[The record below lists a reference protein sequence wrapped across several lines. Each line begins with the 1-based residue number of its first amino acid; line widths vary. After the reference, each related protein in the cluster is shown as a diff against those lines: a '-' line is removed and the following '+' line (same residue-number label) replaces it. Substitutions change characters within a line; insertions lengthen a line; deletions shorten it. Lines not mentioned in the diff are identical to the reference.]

1 MVALVGLRHG
11 ACAATLRADDN
22 LRYLARSIRERFPD
36 VEIIVRADSA
46 FGVPLMYDVCEEL
59 RLTHTFGLAMNPC
72 LKAASAD
79 LLAQAKQQF
88 EATGVNQRLFLPL
101 SIRPT
106 RRISRG
112 KSSSGASP
120 MRWERTAER
129 SPPTARAGTSIP
141 PPSTTNT
148 RSAGDHRIGGA
159 REPKRG
165 TQKRTG
171 DRPPE
176 RLSNQGQLLPTLPA
190 RRRVEPARPFA
201 TSHRATDHGQPDRPR
216 SQRPRR
222 SPRRTKSSHVV

>member
-11 ACAATLRADDN
+11 ACAATLRADDY

-88 EATGVNQRLFLPL
+88 EATGVKQRLFLPL

-106 RRISRG
+106 RGISRG
-112 KSSSGASP
+112 KS
-120 MRWERTAER
+120 
-129 SPPTARAGTSIP
+129 
-141 PPSTTNT
+141 
-148 RSAGDHRIGGA
+148 
-159 REPKRG
+159 
-165 TQKRTG
+165 
-171 DRPPE
+171 
-176 RLSNQGQLLPTLPA
+176 
-190 RRRVEPARPFA
+190 
-201 TSHRATDHGQPDRPR
+201 
-216 SQRPRR
+216 
-222 SPRRTKSSHVV
+222 